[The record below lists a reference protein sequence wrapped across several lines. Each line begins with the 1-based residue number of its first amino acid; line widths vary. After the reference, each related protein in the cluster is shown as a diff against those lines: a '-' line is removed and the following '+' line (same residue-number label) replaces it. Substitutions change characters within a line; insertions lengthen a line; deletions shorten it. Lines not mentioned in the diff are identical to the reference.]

1 MTAAGKPVVS
11 SPKERK
17 AATRSRAT
25 GRVTL
30 ADVAAVAGVSP
41 ITASRVVAGRTSVNA
56 ELAERVR
63 MAVEKLGYRPDLS
76 ARALASAKSS
86 HVVVLIPLLSNT
98 LFTDLLEAIQ
108 ETLWQA
114 GYQVFFGVT
123 RYQPEREAALLENYL
138 SHRPAGIILTGLDRN
153 KGQRRLVENSR
164 TPCVHVMELARDP
177 ALHCVGFS
185 QREAARAV
193 AAHFLAR
200 GRRRIAFVGA
210 QLDPRTL
217 ERAEAFR
224 AALGEAGCYDPAL
237 ELLDPRPSS
246 VALGAEAFRRLASDH
261 PGLDAVFFCND
272 DLAHGGLLEALRMG
286 ISVPGQVSV
295 VGFNDL
301 PGNAHMVPAL
311 SSLRTPRR
319 QIGQTAAEMLVSLM
333 RGESVAQPSIDLGF
347 ELVVRE
353 SS

>member
-1 MTAAGKPVVS
+1 MTVSGKPAVPVS
-11 SPKERK
+11 KERRP
-17 AATRSRAT
+17 AARSRAT

-41 ITASRVVAGRTSVNA
+41 ITASRVVAGRANVNA

-63 MAVEKLGYRPDLS
+63 VAVEKLGYRPDLS

-86 HVVVLIPLLSNT
+86 HVVVLIPMLSNT
-98 LFTDLLEAIQ
+98 LFTDLLEAVQ
-108 ETLWQA
+108 ETMWQF
-114 GYQVFFGVT
+114 GYQVFFGIT
-123 RYQPEREAALLENYL
+123 KYQPEREAALLESYL
-138 SHRPAGIILTGLDRN
+138 SHRPAGIILTGFDRSE
-153 KGQRRLVENSR
+153 GQRRLIDSSH
-164 TPCVHVMELARDP
+164 TPCVHVMELAHDQS
-177 ALHCVGFS
+177 LHCVGFS
-185 QREAARAV
+185 QRDAARAV
-193 AAHFLAR
+193 ATHLLAR

-217 ERAEAFR
+217 DRVEGFR
-224 AALGEAGCYDPAL
+224 AALREAGCYNPAL

-246 VALGAEAFRRLASDH
+246 AALGAELFRQLANGH
-261 PGLDAVFFCND
+261 PDLDAVFFCND

-286 ISVPGQVSV
+286 VSVPDQVSV

-301 PGNAHMVPAL
+301 PGNAQMVPAL

-319 QIGQTAAEMLVSLM
+319 QIGKTAAEMLVKLM
-333 RGESVAQPSIDLGF
+333 RGEPVAQPSVDLGF
-347 ELVVRE
+347 ELVVRA